1 MKRTVLLIFSMLLCA
16 ACARAADLSHPNRA
30 EAGKLDPASC
40 ADGFSFAVMG
50 DNQGS
55 RKVFDFLTGLVREMK
70 PDFAV
75 SVGDITSNGFPS
87 EYEMYLS
94 QIAGAGVPW
103 FAVPGNHEYRS
114 AEGHTSLEGR
124 KRFESIFGNSDFL
137 FDHCGWR
144 FIGLDVVAFDM
155 LKNEQIAKLE
165 KALKGFEGRAVVF
178 MHYPPA
184 VLPNWEEGYWKA
196 NADKFLALLEQYRVR
211 YFFAGHIH
219 IHDRLRIGP
228 TDFIITGGAGGG
240 LDRDIPAEQYNSP
253 RGGAFYHFMLVKV
266 DGDKAT
272 DILIRP
278 DIPPDKMEDWER

>member
-1 MKRTVLLIFSMLLCA
+1 MKKFSLLFFMILLLCP
-16 ACARAADLSHPNRA
+16 CARALELSHPNKA
-30 EAGKLDPASC
+30 EAAKLDPASC

-55 RKVFDFLTGLVREMK
+55 VKVFDFLVSLVREIK

-75 SVGDITSNGFPS
+75 SVGDITSNGFPA

-94 QIAGAGVPW
+94 QIAQAGVPW

-114 AEGHTSLEGR
+114 AEGHTTLDGR
-124 KRFESIFGNSDFL
+124 RRFESIFGNSDFL

-155 LKNEQIAKLE
+155 LRNEQIAKLE
-165 KALKGFEGRAVVF
+165 KALQGFEGRAVVF

-184 VLPNWEEGYWKA
+184 VIPNWEEGYWKA
-196 NADKFLALLEQYRVR
+196 NADRFLALLDRYRVR

-219 IHDRLRIGP
+219 FHDRLRIGP
-228 TDFIITGGAGGG
+228 TDFIITGGSGGG
-240 LDRDIPAEQYNSP
+240 LDRDIPPEQYNSP
-253 RGGAFYHFMLVKV
+253 DGGAFYHFMLVKV
-266 DGDKAT
+266 DGDRAT
-272 DILIRP
+272 DVLIRP
-278 DIPPDKMEDWER
+278 NIPADKMEDWER